1 MGVLQEEDLVL
12 FGMSVLVFP
21 KKGFRVSVSS
31 LIFSQHRPRC
41 VGKKNATSMGMF
53 H

>member
-21 KKGFRVSVSS
+21 KKRFLCFCKFPNFQPTPTS
-31 LIFSQHRPRC
+31 LCR
-41 VGKKNATSMGMF
+41 KKNATSMGMF